1 MSRRF
6 NRRCLALCL
15 GSAVFATPAGACGPF
30 FPNQLLFNGTASVTW
45 APVASFDHEIR
56 RILPA
61 ASLRAIPPAAHQ
73 DLYDQSIAIDLADLK
88 AEMEHLP
95 ALAGRVAE
103 TVERY
108 KTVRESL
115 AGKGKQRDRAVE
127 DGTTRPATPRDELTV
142 PEGLP
147 REFAS
152 YLRGLIAYSGGHMDE
167 ARAAWQSVLQL
178 PAEQRTRRAMWA
190 QFMIGKSYLEDDPPR
205 AIDAFR
211 RVRELA
217 RSGQPDPLGLAAA
230 SLGWEARAELN
241 QKRVAAAIDLYLQQC
256 ASGDPTAIQSLAI
269 ACGRAFNDN
278 DPARMKELAVDPSAT
293 RVMTAYAVANGVWSR
308 RSPTQPMVQRWLA
321 AVESAGAEKVIGA
334 ERLTWAAYQA
344 GDMPAAQRW
353 AAHAPEDA
361 PIALWVKAKLLLR
374 AGKVGAAAEVLA
386 RTVHAFPPDEK
397 WDSVPGTYEPEEVIG
412 GPGLLP
418 AKRAAAELGVLEL
431 ARGNYVESLDRLLR
445 AGWWIDAAY
454 VAERVLTADELIG
467 YVDQNWPDAK
477 QSPIRHLLA
486 RRLTR
491 LGRWK
496 EARPYFPAELRPKL
510 DEYIAAIRAGHDE
523 KLKAEERGRMLWNA
537 ARISRHSGME
547 LLGTELAPD
556 DALDGGTYTGV
567 DMADARKK
575 DKEKLLPPT
584 HDELNRAAASSP
596 QPDRRFHY
604 RYIAIDHAWAAA
616 ELLPDGTDELA
627 ALLCEAGG
635 WIKDR
640 DPRGANRFYK
650 ALVTRCGN
658 TDLGRAAAAKKWFPD
673 RKPAT
678 ANAGT

>member
-30 FPNQLLFNGTASVTW
+30 YPNQLLFNGTASVTW
-45 APVASFDHEIR
+45 APVASFNHEIR
-56 RILPA
+56 RIIPA
-61 ASLRAIPPAAHQ
+61 ASAHAVVPADHM
-73 DLYDQSIAIDLADLK
+73 DVYDQSIEIDLADLK
-88 AEMEHLP
+88 AEMEQLP
-95 ALAGRVAE
+95 ALIGHAAE
-103 TVERY
+103 ALERY
-108 KTVRESL
+108 KTVREAL
-115 AGKGKQRDRAVE
+115 AEEGKQRDRALAY
-127 DGTTRPATPRDELTV
+127 GTTQPALRNDLTV
-142 PEGLP
+142 PQGLP
-147 REFAS
+147 PEFAS
-152 YLRGLIAYSGGHMDE
+152 YLRGLIAYSRRHMDE

-178 PAEQRTRRAMWA
+178 PPGQRQQRALWA
-190 QFMIGKSYLEDDPPR
+190 QFMIGRSYLQEDPPK
-205 AIDAFR
+205 AIEAFR
-211 RVRELA
+211 RVRELV
-217 RSGQPDPLGLAAA
+217 RLGQKDPLGLAAA

-241 QKRVAAAIDLYLQQC
+241 QNHDAAAMELYLQQC
-256 ASGDPTAIQSLAI
+256 ASGDPTATQSLAI
-269 ACGRAFNDN
+269 VCSRVFNEN
-278 DPARMKELAVDPSAT
+278 DPELLKQLAGHPSAA
-293 RVMTAYAVANGVWSR
+293 RVMTGYAVANGVWSR
-308 RSPTQPMVQRWLA
+308 LHPTHGMVQQWLA
-321 AVESAGAEKVIGA
+321 AVESAGGGKIVGA
-334 ERLTWAAYQA
+334 EQLAWAAYQA

-353 AAHAPEDA
+353 AALAPDDA
-361 PIALWVKAKLLLR
+361 PVALWVKAKLLLR
-374 AGKVGAAAEVLA
+374 AGKVDAAAAMLA
-386 RTVHAFPPDEK
+386 RTVHAFPSDEK
-397 WDSVPGTYEPEEVIG
+397 WEGAPGTYESEEMIAG
-412 GPGLLP
+412 HDLLP

-431 ARGNYVESLDRLLR
+431 SRGNYVESLDRLLR

-454 VAERVLTADELIG
+454 LAERVLTADELVA
-467 YVDQNWPDAK
+467 YVDRNWPDAK

-523 KLKAEERGRMLWNA
+523 KLEAKERGRMLWSA
-537 ARISRHSGME
+537 ARIARHSGME

-556 DALDGGTYTGV
+556 DALYAGTFTGV

-575 DKEKLLPPT
+575 DKEKLLAPT
-584 HDELNRAAASSP
+584 RDELNRAAASAP

-673 RKPAT
+673 RKPVT